1 MKILYFL
8 SNIIPLGGV
17 EFVTCTKVN
26 ALSQVA
32 GNEIWLAVTEN
43 PETLPF
49 RLAREVH
56 LVSLNIRYKDNNR
69 PFPWNLLAIHQKKRQ
84 HKKAMASLLHEVQ
97 PDIVVSI
104 SNEVSFLTTIKGPWK
119 LVREQHAVRKWD
131 LRPTPSGGLNG
142 IVFKLASNR
151 EHRILGKKFDRLVV
165 LTRKQQEI
173 DWPGNPK
180 AAVIPNPIRFHVDTP
195 SPLNEHR
202 AMAVGRLSYE
212 KHFTSLVRTWALVAP
227 RCPGW
232 KLDIYGD
239 GEQYQAI
246 QDEIDKNGLAG
257 IVSLKGPSSRI
268 ETELVSSSLFILT
281 SRYES
286 FSMAC
291 IEALGCGLPVVSYDC
306 PFGPGAIVE
315 DGRNG
320 YLVPPGNEAALA
332 DRICRLIQDDAL
344 RKRMGANAFDSARQY
359 SLPSIIDQWMTLF
372 KGLLSE

>member
-1 MKILYFL
+1 MKILYCF
-8 SNIIPLGGV
+8 SNINPLGGV
-17 EFVTCTKVN
+17 DIVTSTKVN

-69 PFPWNLLAIHQKKRQ
+69 PFPWNLLRIHKKKRQ
-84 HKKAMASLLHEVQ
+84 HKKAMDSLLREVQ

-104 SNEVSFLTTIKGPWK
+104 SNEISFLTTVKGPWK
-119 LVREQHAVRKWD
+119 LVREQHGVRKWD
-131 LRPTPSGGLNG
+131 LQPTPTGGLKW
-142 IVFKLASNR
+142 IVFKLACDR
-151 EHRILGKKFDRLVV
+151 ERRILDKKFDRIVV
-165 LTRKQQEI
+165 LTRQQKVNN
-173 DWPGNPK
+173 WPGNPK
-180 AAVIPNPIRFHVDTP
+180 VAVIPNPIRFHVGTP
-195 SPLNEHR
+195 SLLNEQR
-202 AMAVGRLSYE
+202 AIAVGRLSYE
-212 KHFTSLVRTWALVAP
+212 KNFTSLVRAWALVAP
-227 RCPGW
+227 RCPDW

-320 YLVPPGNEAALA
+320 YLVPLGNEAALA

-359 SLPSIIDQWMTLF
+359 SIPSIIDQWMTLF